1 MSEASTKQFYFM
13 VSGAVY
19 FVPEDDLEAPPTAA
33 DLNTIS
39 TTDTPY
45 FTARDLGQ
53 ATQAMQI
60 QLLKKAGDQRIRVV
74 DVLFH
79 CISPLGEMTPE
90 QFLPQGQNAE
100 QKPE

>member
-1 MSEASTKQFYFM
+1 MSEASTKMHYFM
-13 VSGAVY
+13 IAGAVY

-39 TTDTPY
+39 TTESRN

-60 QLLKKAGDQRIRVV
+60 QLFKKAGEQRIRVV
-74 DVLFH
+74 DCLFTN
-79 CISPLGEMTPE
+79 ISYLGEMTPE
-90 QFLPQGQNAE
+90 EFMPQGQNAE